1 MVMPR
6 VVLVC
11 LVVVLAGVRAGA
23 GETAGDAT
31 VGPAMRVLKENCVS
45 CHNPAKKKGGFVLTS
60 RELALKG
67 GEDGPGLIV
76 GSSAKSPM
84 IMALDSSAD
93 PHMPPKGQL
102 SEQEIATLA
111 KWIDAG
117 AKWDAVAL
125 AATRPAAATRPI
137 VLRALPASYR
147 PVLSMAISPDGKR
160 LAVGRGDQINLY
172 DLTAADHALTVQ
184 LSTPRDVVQSLAW
197 SGDGRLLASG
207 GFRNIR
213 LWDVTSGKQAAHIKG
228 LTGRV
233 TSLAFIPNQP
243 MLTAGE
249 GEVASTGIVHVWHV
263 PDGAAVANWPA
274 HDDSILAMKVS
285 PDGKWLATASAD
297 KLVKIWDLATRKE
310 IGRLEGHSAPV
321 MALAVSKDGV
331 SLASAGTDKEIK
343 IWKVATK
350 EQTVALQ
357 TNPAGVTD
365 LVWVDEKHLLSSSE
379 DGVARLSS
387 EANKD
392 RAERVFNGAPD
403 VLYCAA
409 ATPDGKTLFAG
420 CHDGNV
426 YLWNAASGKLEGT
439 LPLTVAPHPATRPAT
454 QPVKPQK

>member
-6 VVLVC
+6 VVLV
-11 LVVVLAGVRAGA
+11 LVLLILAGLRAVA
-23 GETAGDAT
+23 AEAPADAS
-31 VGPAMRVLKENCVS
+31 VAPAMRVLKENCVS

-67 GEDGPGLIV
+67 GEDGPGLMP
-76 GSSAKSPM
+76 GNAAKSPM
-84 IMALDSSAD
+84 ILALDSSAD

-102 SEQEIATLA
+102 TDPEIATLA

-117 AKWDAVAL
+117 AKWDAVTL
-125 AATRPAAATRPI
+125 AATRPATTHPI
-137 VLRALPASYR
+137 VLRPLPASYR

-172 DLTAADHALTVQ
+172 DLTAADHALTAQ

-207 GFRNIR
+207 GFRNVR
-213 LWDVTSGKQAAHIKG
+213 LWDMTSGKQAAHIKG

-243 MLTAGE
+243 LLIAGE
-249 GEVASTGIVHVWHV
+249 GEVASTGIVHIWKT
-263 PDGAAVANWPA
+263 PDASPVANWPA

-297 KLVKIWDLATRKE
+297 KLVKIWDLASRKE
-310 IGRLEGHSAPV
+310 IGRFEGHSAPV
-321 MALAVSKDGV
+321 MALAVSKKGA
-331 SLASAGTDKEIK
+331 SLASAGTDREIK

-350 EQTVALQ
+350 EQTASLQ

-392 RAERVFNGAPD
+392 RAERVFSGAPD

-409 ATPDGKTLFAG
+409 DTSDVKTLFAG

-439 LPLTVAPHPATRPAT
+439 LPLAVTPRPATRPAT
-454 QPVKPQK
+454 QPAKPQK